1 MANERLRALE
11 EVEKEIAMILQCAG
25 EDSTATASF
34 HILHR
39 LLLLTVTILN
49 QTGLLGVY
57 WRDYNHPV

>member
-34 HILHR
+34 
-39 LLLLTVTILN
+39 LLLLTVTIRN
-49 QTGLLGVY
+49 QTGLLGV
-57 WRDYNHPV
+57 N